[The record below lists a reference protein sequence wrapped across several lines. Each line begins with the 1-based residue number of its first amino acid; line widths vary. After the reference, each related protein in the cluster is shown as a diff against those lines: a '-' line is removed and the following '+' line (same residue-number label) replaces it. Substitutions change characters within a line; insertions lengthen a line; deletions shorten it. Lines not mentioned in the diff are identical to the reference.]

1 MLISDN
7 DMFFEMSIHRIGLN
21 FKFELGNMSVVF
33 ERVKHVEFE
42 IKFIFKGHISKGEDL
57 S

>member
-1 MLISDN
+1 
-7 DMFFEMSIHRIGLN
+7 MSIPRIGLN